1 MMEMASPEQAALK
14 VKRTSQ
20 DDQIYEQ
27 MFAAILE
34 QRLTPGTKLSEDT
47 LGEIFG
53 VSRTIIRKI
62 LQRLAYEKVVQIL
75 PNRGAFV
82 AEPTPEEAKEVLEA
96 RRIVEAAIMSL
107 VVKSHNARDLEQL
120 EDNLR
125 AEAKT
130 IEAGQHSQWV
140 ALSGNF
146 HLLLAKIAGNR
157 TLEDYLRELVSR
169 TSLIHIQYQS
179 NKIAIQSCSCD
190 EHAELI
196 RAIRAR
202 DEPKAVQLML
212 VHIEEIEKSLNLDG
226 KETASDLYEIFGNRQ
241 KQIK

>member
-1 MMEMASPEQAALK
+1 MQIASSSQTAEK
-14 VKRTSQ
+14 MKRMSQ

-27 MFAAILE
+27 MFSAILE

-53 VSRTIIRKI
+53 VSRTVIRKI

-82 AEPTPEEAKEVLEA
+82 AEPSSDEAKEVLYA

-107 VVKSHNARDLEQL
+107 AVKSHTEQDLKRL
-120 EDNLR
+120 EENLA

-130 IEAGQHSQWV
+130 IDAGQHSDWV

-146 HLLLAKIAGNR
+146 HLLLAQIAGNR
-157 TLEDYLRELVSR
+157 TLADYLRELVSR

-179 NKIAIQSCSCD
+179 NKIANQSCSCD
-190 EHAELI
+190 EHAEIISAL
-196 RAIRAR
+196 RAR
-202 DEPKAVQLML
+202 DEKKAVGLMMA
-212 VHIEEIEKSLNLDG
+212 HIEEIEKSLNLDG
-226 KETASDLYEIFGNRQ
+226 KDSVSDLYEIFGSSGKR
-241 KQIK
+241 KPE

>member
-1 MMEMASPEQAALK
+1 MMQMASPDRSALK
-14 VKRTSQ
+14 MRRVSQ

-82 AEPTPEEAKEVLEA
+82 AEPTPEEAKEVLQA

-107 VVKSHNARDLEQL
+107 VVKAHNARDLDLLAE
-120 EDNLR
+120 NLR
-125 AEAKT
+125 AEEKS
-130 IEAGQHSQWV
+130 IEAGQHSDWV
-140 ALSGNF
+140 SLSGNF

-169 TSLIHIQYQS
+169 TSLVHIQYQS
-179 NKIAIQSCSCD
+179 NIIANQSCCCD
-190 EHAELI
+190 EHADI
-196 RAIRAR
+196 IAAIRSGN
-202 DEPKAVQLML
+202 EPEAVRLML
-212 VHIEEIEKSLNLDG
+212 AHIEEIEKSLNLDG
-226 KETASDLYEIFGNRQ
+226 RDTASDLYEIFGNRQ
-241 KQIK
+241 KQAK